1 MIFESLAKFI
11 LKHAKLVVL
20 VWIVVLLASAYPAMH
35 AGEKLSYSTES
46 MGSSTTESIDGLVII
61 GEHFESQTDSESMQM
76 ILVVYDDA
84 DAETV
89 KALGKGMEA
98 IPKSDKLI
106 SSVIEANTYDKDGRH
121 MALFA
126 ATYVTGTVV
135 DDISDDTPNLRKLVG
150 AAVSAAFDAK
160 GVGYDTYVTGTPAIS
175 YDASEAMSGDMAR
188 VDPISIFLIIV
199 LIGLFFRSFVTSA
212 APPITIGVAFA
223 LALCALF
230 FIGQIM
236 DIFYIVEMLLIVSM
250 LGAGCDYCIFIL
262 SRYREDRRRGLSHED
277 ACQSAIT
284 WAGEAVFTSGV
295 AVMIG
300 FGAMMV
306 CEFRLISSMGL
317 GLAIGIIFAL
327 LAALTLMSS
336 LLVLLGD
343 KLFWPTGA
351 DGEKLKKGYIKK
363 MGEVAHKYF
372 EISTHFSI
380 KHAKAIIIATILF
393 TVPMVYVYTTAE
405 DSYDM
410 IGSMMTGESQEGM
423 IVLTDYAGGGTIMP
437 NYAVI
442 ETDQPIAYIT
452 YIDPDHNL
460 GLLTWSPD
468 TGYVDSVKEDLNII
482 VSKTSKLDNV
492 SSVYVSSFDGNTGAL
507 SMNWGTIALFISSTH
522 PELAGSDIVPVLE
535 ALPAALE
542 SMGIKLPAA
551 GAAMID
557 KAALIFSPIVR
568 AAITGSPTGDLPYD
582 SELVSKL
589 MDWMLF
595 VQTGTLGSTWNEATN
610 MAEVGYINVTMATT
624 EQAMSDKSIDTVGE
638 FRTIV
643 HDQVDASTVLAQ
655 AWISGTAAVM
665 VEIKDIVDPEFVK
678 IELTAVILIILLLF
692 FVLKSYL
699 TPIRAVVTIFMSVI
713 WTVAITHLLFGTLL
727 GDGVLWILP
736 IILLVVCLGLGMDY
750 DILLTTRIR
759 EYRFNKGM
767 DNDESIHQAVLH
779 SGSVITLCGLI
790 MSGTFAT
797 LMLSSTVMLQQMGFA
812 LAFAILVDAL
822 LVRTYIVP
830 AAMHLMG
837 DLNWAGPAFLKGE
850 KKFGRRSAAFVGI
863 LAAIVMIVAIVAA
876 FVISGAD
883 VGTVDMDMLL
893 NYDGTTEKLIKFGFG
908 AAGILTVAFGGLMA
922 FTNSNAYAKLAGV
935 IFAASGVLI
944 ALAAL
949 ANIDGIIP
957 EHLWI
962 EAFAVA
968 MAAAGVFA
976 AFAASGKHGMSA
988 GLVLIALIGIGG
1000 ATFAGAF
1007 TWTFGLALA
1016 AMVSVLFA
1024 AFGEFAE
1031 IE

>member
-11 LKHAKLVVL
+11 LKHAKLVIL

-35 AGEKLSYSTES
+35 AGEKLSYTTES
-46 MGSSTTESIDGLVII
+46 MGSSTTESIDGLIII
-61 GEHFESQTDSESMQM
+61 GEHFQSQTDSESMQM
-76 ILVVYDDA
+76 ILVVYGDA
-84 DAETV
+84 DAASVET
-89 KALGKGMEA
+89 LEKGISA
-98 IPKSDKLI
+98 IPNSDKLV
-106 SSVIEANTYDKDGRH
+106 SSVIEANTYDKDGKH
-121 MALFA
+121 MAMFA
-126 ATYVTGTVV
+126 ATYVTGTSV
-135 DDISDDTPNLRKLVG
+135 DDISADTPNLRKLVG
-150 AAVSAAFDAK
+150 NAASAAFDSK
-160 GVGYDTYVTGTPAIS
+160 GVSYDTYVTGTPAIS

-188 VDPISIFLIIV
+188 VDPISIFLILV

-230 FIGQIM
+230 FLGQMM

-277 ACQSAIT
+277 ACLSAIT

-317 GLAIGIIFAL
+317 GLAIGIVFAL

-351 DGEKLKKGYIKK
+351 DGEKLKRGYIKK
-363 MGEVAHKYF
+363 MGTVAQKYF

-393 TVPMVYVYTTAE
+393 TVPMVYIYTTAE

-442 ETDQPIAYIT
+442 ETDKPIAYVK
-452 YIDPDHNL
+452 YLDPDHNIGTL
-460 GLLTWSPD
+460 SWSPD
-468 TGYVDSVKEDLNII
+468 KAYVDSVKENLDII
-482 VSKTSKLDNV
+482 VSETSKLENV
-492 SSVYVSSFDGNTGAL
+492 SSVYVSSFDGTAGAL
-507 SMNWGTIALFISSTH
+507 AINWEKIAYYISSQGIAPADT
-522 PELAGSDIVPVLE
+522 PLKTVLAG
-535 ALPAALE
+535 LPAALE
-542 SMGIKLPAA
+542 QMGIKLPAA

-557 KAALIFSPIVR
+557 KVAAMIVMTPFADIPYTAPQ
-568 AAITGSPTGDLPYD
+568 AAQFMNWI
-582 SELVSKL
+582 
-589 MDWMLF
+589 MF
-595 VQTGTLGSTWNEATN
+595 VQTGTLGTTWNEATG
-610 MAEVGYINVTMATT
+610 MAEVNYVNITMATT
-624 EQAMSDKSIDTVGE
+624 EQAMSDKSIDTVGA
-638 FRTIV
+638 FRDIV
-643 HDQVDASTVLAQ
+643 HNQVDSSTVLAQ

-665 VEIKDIVDPEFVK
+665 VEIKDIVDPEFMK
-678 IELTAVILIILLLF
+678 IELTAIILIILLLF

-713 WTVAITHLLFGTLL
+713 WTVAITHLLFGTVL

-767 DNDESIHQAVLH
+767 DNDEAIHQAVLH

-822 LVRTYIVP
+822 IVRTYIVP

-837 DLNWAGPAFLKGE
+837 DWNWAGPAFLKGE
-850 KKFGRRSAAFVGI
+850 KKLGRRSAAFVGI
-863 LAAIVMIVAIVAA
+863 VAAFVMIISIVAA
-876 FVISGAD
+876 CVISGAD
-883 VGTVDMDMLL
+883 LGTVDMDMLL
-893 NYDGTTEKLIKFGFG
+893 NYDGDTEKLIKFGFG
-908 AAGILTVAFGGLMA
+908 AAGILTVGFGALMA
-922 FTNSNAYAKLAGV
+922 FTNTNMYARLAGLV
-935 IFAASGVLI
+935 FAASGVLI

-949 ANIDGIIP
+949 ANIEGVCP

-962 EAFAVA
+962 AGFAVA
-968 MAAAGVFA
+968 MAAAALFA

-988 GLVLIALIGIGG
+988 GLVLVALIGIGG

-1024 AFGEFAE
+1024 AFGESAE
-1031 IE
+1031 IQ

>member
-1 MIFESLAKFI
+1 
-11 LKHAKLVVL
+11 
-20 VWIVVLLASAYPAMH
+20 
-35 AGEKLSYSTES
+35 
-46 MGSSTTESIDGLVII
+46 
-61 GEHFESQTDSESMQM
+61 
-76 ILVVYDDA
+76 
-84 DAETV
+84 
-89 KALGKGMEA
+89 
-98 IPKSDKLI
+98 
-106 SSVIEANTYDKDGRH
+106 
-121 MALFA
+121 
-126 ATYVTGTVV
+126 
-135 DDISDDTPNLRKLVG
+135 
-150 AAVSAAFDAK
+150 
-160 GVGYDTYVTGTPAIS
+160 
-175 YDASEAMSGDMAR
+175 MSGDIAR
-188 VDPISIFLIIV
+188 VDPISIFLILV

-230 FIGQIM
+230 FLGQVM

-277 ACQSAIT
+277 ACLSAIT

-317 GLAIGIIFAL
+317 GLAVGIVFAL

-343 KLFWPTGA
+343 KLFWPSGA
-351 DGEKLKKGYIKK
+351 DGEKLQKGYIKK
-363 MGEVAHKYF
+363 MGEVAKKYF

-380 KHAKAIIIATILF
+380 KHAKAIIVATILF

-452 YIDPDHNL
+452 YLDPNHSL
-460 GLLTWSPD
+460 GLMTWSPD
-468 TGYVDSVKEDLNII
+468 TAYVDSVKGDLNTI
-482 VSKTSKLDNV
+482 VTDTSKLDNV
-492 SSVYVSSFDGNTGAL
+492 SSVYVSSFDGGAGAL
-507 SMNWGTIALFISSTH
+507 SISWGTIAYYISVQGLE
-522 PELAGSDIVPVLE
+522 PAGTDIVPVLE
-535 ALPAALE
+535 DLPGALE
-542 SMGIKLPAA
+542 AMGIKLPAA

-568 AAITGSPTGDLPYD
+568 AAITGNPEGTLPYD
-582 SELVSKL
+582 SEVVTKL
-589 MDWMLF
+589 MDWIMF
-595 VQTGTLGSTWNEATN
+595 IQTGTLGTTWNEATN
-610 MAEVGYINVTMATT
+610 MADVNYVNVTMATT
-624 EQAMSDKSIDTVGE
+624 EQAMSDKSIDTVYD
-638 FRTIV
+638 FRDIV
-643 HDQVDASTVLAQ
+643 HKQVDSSTVLSQ

-665 VEIKDIVDPEFVK
+665 VEIKDIVDPEFMK
-678 IELTAVILIILLLF
+678 IELTAIILIVLLLF

-713 WTVAITHLLFGTLL
+713 WTVAITHLLFGTVL

-822 LVRTYIVP
+822 IVRTYIVP

-837 DLNWAGPAFLKGE
+837 EWNWAGPAFMKGT
-850 KKFGRRSAAFVGI
+850 KKLGRRSAATAG
-863 LAAIVMIVAIVAA
+863 LMAAVVMIVAITTAC
-876 FVISGAD
+876 VISGAD
-883 VGTVDMDMLL
+883 LGTVDMDMLL
-893 NYDGTTEKLIKFGFG
+893 NYDGTTEKLIMYGVG
-908 AAGILTVAFGGLMA
+908 AGGLLTVAFGALMA
-922 FTNSNAYAKLAGV
+922 YTNTNAYARIAGLV
-935 IFAASGVLI
+935 FAASGVLI
-944 ALAAL
+944 ALAAM
-949 ANIDGIIP
+949 ANIDCICP

-962 EAFAVA
+962 AAFAAA
-968 MAAAGVFA
+968 MAGAAIFA

-988 GLVLIALIGIGG
+988 GLLMVALIGIGG
-1000 ATFAGAF
+1000 ATFAGAL
-1007 TWTFGLALA
+1007 TWTFGLAIA

-1024 AFGEFAE
+1024 ALCESAE
-1031 IE
+1031 IQ